1 MPSSKPT
8 PLVFPPPPNGAGNG
22 HDAVRARKSAPVDQ
36 MAPARAPSP
45 RPARPPAAEP
55 SPPQAQTAPVPS
67 SADTRP
73 LALSAPKVEREAESP
88 ATVAALWAS
97 LLWALGFAAFALAY
111 HQPDGPFHLGLYG
124 YALLA
129 VVAAAPLGLIWAA
142 AFALKQARLLIDET
156 ERARRNAEGL
166 VGPAVLAAAR
176 AGQLIDQV
184 RAQVAATSEA
194 AAAASERLAA
204 LQEALGREA
213 ERLSHATAAAEASSG
228 ALVDRLAGQRA
239 ELNTLAVT
247 LDARA
252 VAVTDAIN
260 RQTQMVA
267 EASDL
272 AEAQLRE
279 AEASLAARSA
289 ELASTAEQATELS
302 RIASDDLA
310 RQVGRLETAG
320 VGVGEQLRSVEDGL
334 GQQRAAIVTVAHA
347 LRADHEEFVAL
358 AETRTAR
365 LSEFLTGASRDVTA
379 LNEAASLGAQ
389 SMAQLVEAAAG
400 KFTELAAAAQTARD
414 EFTKSAAHS
423 FDALAEVG
431 AKERGALEAQMR
443 QTLEA
448 LSTAAAQAREAAS
461 AHAQA
466 ARSQVD
472 QLHETA
478 FAAGQK
484 ADQVFEARLGEARGL
499 IEQSSRLVEQAS
511 AATAAKLEEGVA
523 QARRALEEL
532 GAMVAD
538 VRSVAADL
546 PAETQTR
553 VGEVRAAIEKGMS
566 DLAEMAK
573 RTARET
579 QAIDAAFQDRV
590 RRNYEMLSEAVQ
602 LMGVVAHGGQTA
614 IKREASAPR
623 PSSDRVPAASP
634 PKALPKTAPAPP
646 IEEAASAS
654 PSTPRPKIKFTDVAA
669 VPPASPE
676 SSPIAAAEKGEW
688 SWKSLLTSIGGRPE
702 PSVDGGPE
710 LCALITEMGIDPT
723 ALISH
728 RRVEEIAVA
737 IFAGDVD
744 GGREVVRNLAP
755 AAVRR
760 LTRRLMS
767 DAEFK
772 DGADVFVH
780 GFATL
785 LEEAK
790 KRNPQP
796 AEATGLLA
804 SDQGRAFL
812 LLDAAGAARR
822 A

>member
-1 MPSSKPT
+1 
-8 PLVFPPPPNGAGNG
+8 V
-22 HDAVRARKSAPVDQ
+22 
-36 MAPARAPSP
+36 
-45 RPARPPAAEP
+45 
-55 SPPQAQTAPVPS
+55 SPPQAEAAPLPTYPD
-67 SADTRP
+67 ARP
-73 LALSAPKVEREAESP
+73 LALSAPGPEREAESP
-88 ATVAALWAS
+88 ATIAALWAS

-111 HQPDGPFHLGLYG
+111 HQSDGPFHLGLYG

-142 AFALKQARLLIDET
+142 AFAMGQARLLIAET
-156 ERARRNAEGL
+156 ERARRTADGL
-166 VGPAVLAAAR
+166 VGPAVLAAAQ

-194 AAAASERLAA
+194 AAAASQRLVA

-213 ERLSHATAAAEASSG
+213 ERLSQATAGAEASSG

-260 RQTQMVA
+260 RQTHMVA

-279 AEASLAARSA
+279 AEASLAARSS
-289 ELASTAEQATELS
+289 ELAATAKQATELS

-310 RQVGRLETAG
+310 RQVDRLETAG

-379 LNEAASLGAQ
+379 LNEAASLGAR

-431 AKERGALEAQMR
+431 AKERSALEAQMR

-511 AATAAKLEEGVA
+511 AATAAKLDEGVA
-523 QARRALEEL
+523 QARRALEDL

-538 VRSVAADL
+538 VRSLASGL

-553 VGEVRAAIEKGMS
+553 VREVRAAIEKGMS
-566 DLAEMAK
+566 DLADMAR

-579 QAIDAAFQDRV
+579 QAIDTAFQDRV

-602 LMGVVAHGGQTA
+602 LMGVVAQGGQTA
-614 IKREASAPR
+614 IKREAPAPR
-623 PSSDRVPAASP
+623 PPSDRVTPASP
-634 PKALPKTAPAPP
+634 PKAPPKAATTPSIEDVASAAPP
-646 IEEAASAS
+646 
-654 PSTPRPKIKFTDVAA
+654 TPRIKFTDVAA
-669 VPPASPE
+669 AAPAPPEP
-676 SSPIAAAEKGEW
+676 SPIAAAEKGEW
-688 SWKSLLTSIGGRPE
+688 SWKSLLTSIGGHPE
-702 PSVDGGPE
+702 PSVEGGPE
-710 LCALITEMGIDPT
+710 LFARITEMGIDPT
-723 ALISH
+723 ALISR

-737 IFAGDVD
+737 IAAGDLD
-744 GGREVVRNLAP
+744 GPREVVRNLAP

-767 DAEFK
+767 DAGFK
-772 DGADVFVH
+772 EGAEVFVR

-785 LEEAK
+785 LEEAR
-790 KRNPQP
+790 KRDRQGT
-796 AEATGLLA
+796 EAIGLLA

-812 LLDAAGAARR
+812 LLDAAGATRQA
-822 A
+822 

>member
-1 MPSSKPT
+1 
-8 PLVFPPPPNGAGNG
+8 V
-22 HDAVRARKSAPVDQ
+22 
-36 MAPARAPSP
+36 
-45 RPARPPAAEP
+45 
-55 SPPQAQTAPVPS
+55 SPPQAEAAPLPTY
-67 SADTRP
+67 ADARP
-73 LALSAPKVEREAESP
+73 LALSAPGPEREAESP
-88 ATVAALWAS
+88 ATIAALWAS

-111 HQPDGPFHLGLYG
+111 HQADGPFHLGLYG

-142 AFALKQARLLIDET
+142 AFALGQARLLIAET
-156 ERARRNAEGL
+156 ERARRIADGL
-166 VGPAVLAAAR
+166 VGPAVLAAAQ

-194 AAAASERLAA
+194 ATAASQRLAA

-213 ERLSHATAAAEASSG
+213 ERLSQATGAAEASSG

-260 RQTQMVA
+260 RQTHMVA

-279 AEASLAARSA
+279 AEASLAARSS
-289 ELASTAEQATELS
+289 ELAATAKQATEVS

-310 RQVGRLETAG
+310 RQVDRLETAG
-320 VGVGEQLRSVEDGL
+320 LGVGEQLRSVEDGL

-431 AKERGALEAQMR
+431 AKERSALEAQMR

-499 IEQSSRLVEQAS
+499 IEQSSRLVERAS

-532 GAMVAD
+532 GSMVAD

-553 VGEVRAAIEKGMS
+553 VSEVRAAIEKGMT
-566 DLAEMAK
+566 DLADMAR
-573 RTARET
+573 RTAKET

-614 IKREASAPR
+614 LKREGPAPR
-623 PSSDRVPAASP
+623 RPPDIVPAASP
-634 PKALPKTAPAPP
+634 PKAPPKMASAPL
-646 IEEAASAS
+646 IEEAARAAS
-654 PSTPRPKIKFTDVAA
+654 STPRPKIKFTDVAA
-669 VPPASPE
+669 VAPPPPDP
-676 SSPIAAAEKGEW
+676 SPIAAAEKGEW
-688 SWKSLLTSIGGRPE
+688 SWKSLLTSIGGRSE
-702 PSVDGGPE
+702 SSEEGGPE
-710 LCALITEMGIDPT
+710 LFARITEMGIDPT
-723 ALISH
+723 ALLSH

-737 IFAGDVD
+737 IQSGDLD

-760 LTRRLMS
+760 LSRRLMS

-772 DGADVFVH
+772 AGAETFVL
-780 GFATL
+780 GFAAL
-785 LEEAK
+785 LEEVR
-790 KRNPQP
+790 KRDAQG
-796 AEATGLLA
+796 AEGIGLLE

-812 LLDAAGAARR
+812 LLDAAGATRR